1 VCYQDFGPLYERM
14 KTAPDIEPHEVVKG
28 DGVISLG
35 TLVYFKKRG
44 TQH

>member
-1 VCYQDFGPLYERM
+1 M

-28 DGVISLG
+28 DGVISRG